1 MFSLIFQSATAEK
14 KEISEN
20 TNCCCVGFLF
30 SPLLSVSTDSEIEQ
44 ESVMEIDI
52 DTILP
57 RPPIK

>member
-1 MFSLIFQSATAEK
+1 MFLCNILKCNNKK
-14 KEISEN
+14 KEIMLLWW
-20 TNCCCVGFLF
+20 FPLL
-30 SPLLSVSTDSEIEQ
+30 SPLSVSTDSEIEQ